1 MLRTVLKPAFTA
13 LRIERYYRPAPHGGA
28 EIWAAVTGPAG
39 SAHSAEDARANS
51 MAQLGDEATTAEG
64 ALWWWSI
71 LATDVDGG
79 LPSGSPLQVAELWPP
94 PTPGTQLL
102 VATLQHTTEQSEALY
117 GLTSNGY
124 GGLGVTPG
132 PGPGPACVSGSVAS
146 SCLKLWDASTPL
158 PVGTEGTAPKDG
170 AKNFTL
176 FAAAPVLSSGWTL
189 VGDLSKLVPCS
200 PQRFVAP
207 STRSLGAPLDTD
219 LTGGT
224 AAGLKFTVLGSPK
237 EKVSVT
243 VVAPPKAG
251 KSALDGHIM
260 VVDAVV
266 GTNGEATVQCAG
278 LPAPDCE
285 QLSQ

>member
-1 MLRTVLKPAFTA
+1 MDA
-13 LRIERYYRPAPHGGA
+13 L
-28 EIWAAVTGPAG
+28 
-39 SAHSAEDARANS
+39 
-51 MAQLGDEATTAEG
+51 
-64 ALWWWSI
+64 
-71 LATDVDGG
+71 
-79 LPSGSPLQVAELWPP
+79 
-94 PTPGTQLL
+94 
-102 VATLQHTTEQSEALY
+102 TTEQSEALY

-124 GGLGVTPG
+124 GGLGVPPG

-170 AKNFTL
+170 TKNFTL

-207 STRSLGAPLDTD
+207 STRALGAPLDTD
-219 LTGGT
+219 LTGDS

-237 EKVSVT
+237 EKVAVT
-243 VVAPPKAG
+243 VGAPPKAG
-251 KSALDGHIM
+251 KAALDRHIM

-266 GTNGEATVQCAG
+266 GTNGEARAQASANVKAYLRTVFR
-278 LPAPDCE
+278 D
-285 QLSQ
+285 